1 MIFTVNGCFQ
11 EASRL
16 VDQLSFEL
24 LCTAKSRS
32 ILGTSVNVM
41 DREETALLPQ
51 DTEHEAKL
59 RVLQKQCRGYYEL
72 SLLVKAVD
80 ALNAWRTVEH
90 DYAT

>member
-1 MIFTVNGCFQ
+1 MFVVNGCFQ

-24 LCTAKSRS
+24 LCSSKSRS
-32 ILGTSVNVM
+32 IFGTSVNVM

-51 DTEHEAKL
+51 DVEHAAKL
-59 RVLQKQCRGYYEL
+59 RVLQKQCRGYFEL

-80 ALNAWRTVEH
+80 ALNVWRTVEH